1 MNKKLQVLAALVVFS
16 GFAQAD
22 DYAYPAAFVPV
33 SANGN
38 GNGNGHEESLGEPL
52 SCKEARETAWFIREL
67 SRSDGDTN
75 PEVAY
80 VPCAR
85 EILAR
90 STADAD

>member
-1 MNKKLQVLAALVVFS
+1 MLNKKLNLLVASVLFS
-16 GFAQAD
+16 GFAHAD
-22 DYAYPAAFVPV
+22 DYASPAQFIPV
-33 SANGN
+33 SAAGD
-38 GNGNGHEESLGEPL
+38 GNGHEESLGEPL

-85 EILAR
+85 EILAV
-90 STADAD
+90 STADFD

>member
-1 MNKKLQVLAALVVFS
+1 MLNKKLHLLVASIVFS

-22 DYAYPAAFVPV
+22 DYASPAAFIPV
-33 SANGN
+33 SATGD
-38 GNGNGHEESLGEPL
+38 GNGHEEESLGEPI
-52 SCKEARETAWFIREL
+52 SCKEARETAWFVREL

-85 EILAR
+85 EILAAT
-90 STADAD
+90 TADYD